1 MAIFTPGTPV
11 ETAEPFIPV
20 EALPPGAHTFSL
32 VVVDEAGNPS
42 APAFARVEVTRR
54 NDLVEPRV
62 TRVQKLAS
70 PVDADHDPFGKELWV
85 SANAPSLAAAPT
97 AAAIAISLPKGRVAA
112 TVQIPFMAGDIA
124 VSRNPDRRVGL
135 VANLGI
141 RSATLIDLAERKIL
155 FTFRLKDDADGV
167 AVSPDGTRGL
177 VAIPSTGQVVVLDLV
192 DFRALAEI
200 QVGRAPS
207 KLRIAQEGRI
217 AFVNCAGEGTIVG
230 IDLRRFTVVGRFP
243 VGGSEVSEPVQFT
256 VTPAGFPVWSANQ
269 AAASVSAA
277 LSASRVTDIPMR
289 FKPAAVAADESG
301 KRAYLVGPDEDAMA
315 FAEAD
320 AGEAKLAR
328 MPAPGGSYRS
338 MAVTR
343 DGRFLAVAHPSK
355 ECASFYLG
363 LSLGPEPILRAVLK
377 DLEKPS
383 RVIATD
389 DDAFFCILDPAAN
402 SISLVEI
409 SSLS

>member
-1 MAIFTPGTPV
+1 
-11 ETAEPFIPV
+11 
-20 EALPPGAHTFSL
+20 
-32 VVVDEAGNPS
+32 
-42 APAFARVEVTRR
+42 VEVTRR
-54 NDLVEPRV
+54 NELVEPRV
-62 TRVQKLAS
+62 TRVRKLAS

-97 AAAIAISLPKGRVAA
+97 AAAIAISLPEGRVAA

-167 AVSPDGTRGL
+167 AVSPDGTRGV

-192 DFRALAEI
+192 ERRALAEI
-200 QVGRAPS
+200 EVGRAPS

-217 AFVNCAGEGTIVG
+217 AFVNCLGDGTMVG

-243 VGGSEVSEPVQFT
+243 VGGSEAFAPVQFT

-269 AAASVSAA
+269 AAASASAA
-277 LSASRVTDIPMR
+277 LSANRVTDIPLR
-289 FKPAAVAADESG
+289 FKPAAIAADENG
-301 KRAYLVGPDEDAMA
+301 KRAYLVGPDLDAMA

-328 MPAPGGSYRS
+328 MPALGGSYKS
-338 MAVTR
+338 VAVTR
-343 DGRFLAVAHPSK
+343 DGRFLAVVHPLK

-363 LSLGPEPILRAVLK
+363 PDPVLRAVLK
-377 DLEKPS
+377 DLKKPA

-389 DDAFFCILDPAAN
+389 DGAFFCILDPEAN
-402 SISLVEI
+402 SLSLVEI
-409 SSLS
+409 AGLS